1 MLPIFDRIVRGTPA
15 NSAGPPTHVL
25 ALKWSFH
32 TRAERNELMELEAYL
47 HSCGIADL
55 KLDSVETGAREL
67 VFWLH
72 SSNPKRAFKELA
84 KMAPIAE
91 HMPSLQAAYAER
103 DKLRFTPLWPK

>member
-15 NSAGPPTHVL
+15 KPAGPMTHVL
-25 ALKWSFH
+25 ALKWSVH
-32 TRAERNELMELEAYL
+32 TRAERNEILELEAYL
-47 HSCGIADL
+47 RSCGIADL
-55 KLDSVETGAREL
+55 HLDSVETGARDL

-91 HMPSLQAAYAER
+91 RMPSLQAAYAER
-103 DKLRFTPLWPK
+103 DKLRFTSLWPK